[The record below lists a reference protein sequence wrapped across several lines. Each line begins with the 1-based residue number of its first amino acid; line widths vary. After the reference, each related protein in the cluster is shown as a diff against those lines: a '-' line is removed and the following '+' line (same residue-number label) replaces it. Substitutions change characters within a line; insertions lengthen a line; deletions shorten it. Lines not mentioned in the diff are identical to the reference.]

1 MSEQG
6 ESGTFMTADQ
16 LVAYEAGRARGL
28 ADAARGLG
36 AEAEMIRL
44 AGFVQ
49 EHTLMLVLRYLT
61 KHVDKPVHDL
71 NSAEMLQFVR
81 ADGEGV

>member
-1 MSEQG
+1 MSEQAG
-6 ESGTFMTADQ
+6 SGTTMTADQ
-16 LVAYEAGRARGL
+16 LVAYEAGRTRGL
-28 ADAARGLG
+28 ADAMHRLG
-36 AEAEMIRL
+36 AESEMIRL
-44 AGFVQ
+44 AAFVQ
-49 EHTLMLVLRYLT
+49 EHTLGLVLRYLT